1 MKYICTVI
9 LIAAAASISGCA
21 TIVSGTDQNLTFDS
35 EPDGATVSV
44 AGKVV
49 GKTPMS
55 VQLKKKTQQSLTFEK
70 EGYKKHTTQ
79 LATKMDGWFWGNILL
94 GGFLGSTTDGV
105 SGAANEYAPDHYY
118 VTLTPESTFDISMT
132 RPGQIKGMVMAFG
145 DEIRLELATGGGE
158 RTDALMVILGT
169 AESEKETTLLV
180 LKKLAD
186 GNTNDLDFARSI
198 IKFYIVE

>member
-1 MKYICTVI
+1 MKYIYTVI
-9 LIAAAASISGCA
+9 LIAAAASINGCA

-44 AGKVV
+44 AGEVV
-49 GKTPMS
+49 GKTPTS
-55 VQLKKKTQQSLTFEK
+55 VQLKKKTEQSLTFEK
-70 EGYKKHTTQ
+70 EGYKTHTTQ

-94 GGFLGSTTDGV
+94 GGLIGSTTDGV

-118 VTLTPESTFDISMT
+118 VTLTPESTFDITMT
-132 RPGQIKGMVMAFG
+132 RPGQIKEMVMAFG

-169 AESEKETTLLV
+169 VDGEKETTLLV
-180 LKKLAD
+180 LKKLAE
-186 GNTNDLDFARSI
+186 GNSNDLDFARSI

>member
-1 MKYICTVI
+1 MKYIYTVI
-9 LIAAAASISGCA
+9 LIAAAASINGCA

-49 GKTPMS
+49 GKTPTS
-55 VQLKKKTQQSLTFEK
+55 VQLKKKTEQSLTFEK
-70 EGYKKHTTQ
+70 EGYKTHTTQ

-94 GGFLGSTTDGV
+94 GGLIGSTTDGV
-105 SGAANEYAPDHYY
+105 SGAVNEYAPDHYY
-118 VTLTPESTFDISMT
+118 VTLTPESRFNISMT
-132 RPGQIKGMVMAFG
+132 RPGQIKEMVMAFG

-158 RTDALMVILGT
+158 STDALMAIIGT
-169 AESEKETTLLV
+169 AEGEKETTLLV

-186 GNTNDLDFARSI
+186 GNTSDLDFARSI